1 LKEKSKENTSKL
13 SKEIDNKKN
22 EVKKET
28 EEYESL
34 KSNHEKEVKDLFEN
48 IGTLK
53 FVKELRFFKKQW

>member
-1 LKEKSKENTSKL
+1 MKEKSKENTSKL